1 LLSKGLVGVRFDN
14 ELHLCYQSHDCG
26 PEGLGAEVVS
36 FVRKLQK
43 DSLRMKI
50 FKENIRKV
58 EWVDEIDNPTTE
70 QAEKLIRDPE
80 ILQFLKYNEAWHT
93 QFSFDPM
100 TCFEYVILFGLPII
114 PEHREYSLGEPTDF
128 IAYAYVV
135 DLNRDVL
142 ELYRSG
148 HKLGEFSFQALVDLV
163 KADWGRMSSTWE
175 DY

>member
-1 LLSKGLVGVRFDN
+1 MLTNGLVGVRFDN

-26 PEGLGAEVVS
+26 PEELGAEVVS
-36 FVRKLQK
+36 FVRGLQR

-80 ILQFLKYNEAWHT
+80 ILESLKYNEDWHT

-114 PEHREYSLGEPTDF
+114 PENREYSLGETTDF
-128 IAYAYVV
+128 IAYAYVM

-148 HKLGEFSFQALVDLV
+148 YKMGEFSFQALVDLI